1 MAKAKDAEKATV
13 QKTPKSQVRS
23 WYVVQTASGH
33 ENRVKDHIEKR
44 IKTLNADDK
53 IFNVIVPE
61 KDITKIHDGKRVEKK
76 EREFPGYV
84 LIEMIM
90 EDSTWRIVRDT
101 PGVTRFI
108 GANKQPLPV
117 PPSEVRR
124 ILRKSQVI
132 TKTKEG
138 KKIID
143 VVVGE
148 SVKIQSGPFEDFIG
162 EITEINEERETV
174 KALVSIFGR
183 STPVELSF
191 DQIAKL

>member
-1 MAKAKDAEKATV
+1 MKKEAQPKPQKAPT
-13 QKTPKSQVRS
+13 RN
-23 WYVVQTASGH
+23 WYVIQTASGH
-33 ENRVKDHIEKR
+33 ENRVKEHITKR
-44 IKTLNADDK
+44 IKTLDADDK

-61 KDITKIHDGKRVEKK
+61 KDVTRIRDGKRVEKK

-84 LIEMIM
+84 LIEMLM
-90 EDSTWRIVRDT
+90 DDETWRIVKGT

-108 GANKQPLPV
+108 GNNKQPVPI

>member
-1 MAKAKDAEKATV
+1 MPKTKQAQKV
-13 QKTPKSQVRS
+13 QTRS

-33 ENRVKDHIEKR
+33 ENKVKEHIEKR

-61 KDITKIHDGKRVEKK
+61 KEVTKIHDGKRVERK

-90 EDSTWRIVRDT
+90 DDVAWRIVKDT

-124 ILRKSQVI
+124 ILRKSQVF

-138 KKIID
+138 KKVID

-183 STPVELSF
+183 STPVELQF

>member
-1 MAKAKDAEKATV
+1 MPEQKEKKEKE
-13 QKTPKSQVRS
+13 QKKQPKTQRN
-23 WYVVQTASGH
+23 WFVVQTASGH
-33 ENRVKDHIEKR
+33 ENKVKEHIEKR
-44 IKTLNADDK
+44 IKTLQADDK

-61 KDITKIHDGKRVEKK
+61 KDVTKIRDGKRIEKK

-84 LIEMIM
+84 LIEMVM
-90 EDSTWRIVRDT
+90 DDSTWRIIRET

-124 ILRKSQVI
+124 ILRKSQVV

-162 EITEINEERETV
+162 EITEINEEKETV

-183 STPVELSF
+183 STPVELAF
-191 DQIAKL
+191 DQITKL

>member
-1 MAKAKDAEKATV
+1 MTKQKQQQKV
-13 QKTPKSQVRS
+13 QTRS

-33 ENRVKDHIEKR
+33 ENKVKEHIEKR

-61 KDITKIHDGKRVEKK
+61 KEVTKIHDGKRVEKK

-90 EDSTWRIVRDT
+90 DDGTWRIIKDT

-108 GANKQPLPV
+108 GANKQPMPI
-117 PPSEVRR
+117 PSSEVRR
-124 ILRKSQVI
+124 ILRKSQI
-132 TKTKEG
+132 FTKTKEG

-143 VVVGE
+143 
-148 SVKIQSGPFEDFIG
+148 DFIG
-162 EITEINEERETV
+162 EITEINEERETL

-183 STPVELSF
+183 STPVELAF

>member
-1 MAKAKDAEKATV
+1 MTEKEKKQETEKKHKP
-13 QKTPKSQVRS
+13 QTRH
-23 WYVVQTASGH
+23 WYVIQTASGH
-33 ENRVKDHIEKR
+33 ENKVKEHIEKR

-61 KDITKIHDGKRVEKK
+61 KDVTRIRDGKRVEKK

-90 EDSTWRIVRDT
+90 DDETWRMIKGA

-143 VVVGE
+143 VEIGE

-162 EITEINEERETV
+162 EITEINAERETI

-183 STPVELSF
+183 STPVELTF

>member
-1 MAKAKDAEKATV
+1 MAQEK
-13 QKTPKSQVRS
+13 QKEKPKTLSRS

-33 ENRVKDHIEKR
+33 ENKVKEHIEKR
-44 IKTLNADDK
+44 IKTLSADDK

-61 KDITKIHDGKRVEKK
+61 KDVTKIHDGKRVEKK

-90 EDSTWRIVRDT
+90 DDTAWRIVKDT

-108 GANKQPLPV
+108 GANKQPIPV

-124 ILRKSQVI
+124 ILRKSQVF

-138 KKIID
+138 KKVLD
-143 VVVGE
+143 VVLGE

-162 EITEINEERETV
+162 EITEINEEKETV

>member
-1 MAKAKDAEKATV
+1 MEKTKKPEKT
-13 QKTPKSQVRS
+13 QKIQKSLTRN

-33 ENRVKDHIEKR
+33 ENRVKDHILKR
-44 IKTLNADDK
+44 IKTLIADDK

-61 KDITKIHDGKRVEKK
+61 KDITKIHDGKRIEKK

-90 EDSTWRIVRDT
+90 DDSAWRIVRET

-108 GANKQPLPV
+108 GANKQPIPV

-162 EITEINEERETV
+162 EITEINEEKETV

>member
-1 MAKAKDAEKATV
+1 MILRMPK
-13 QKTPKSQVRS
+13 QKQKQALVRN
-23 WYVVQTASGH
+23 WFVVQTASGH
-33 ENRVKDHIEKR
+33 ENKVKEHIEKR

-61 KDITKIHDGKRVEKK
+61 KDVTRIHDGKRVEKK

-90 EDSTWRIVRDT
+90 DDVTWRIIRET
-101 PGVTRFI
+101 PGVTRFV
-108 GANKQPLPV
+108 GANKQPLAV

-124 ILRKSQVI
+124 ILRKSQLI

-138 KKIID
+138 KKVID

>member
-1 MAKAKDAEKATV
+1 MAEKNLKQSDIIKK
-13 QKTPKSQVRS
+13 QKVVVRN
-23 WYVVQTASGH
+23 WYVIQTASGH
-33 ENRVKDHIEKR
+33 ENKVKEHIEKR
-44 IKTLNADDK
+44 IKTLSADDK
-53 IFNVIVPE
+53 IYNVIVPE
-61 KDITKIHDGKRVEKK
+61 KDVTRIKEGKRVEKK
-76 EREFPGYV
+76 EKEYPGYI

-90 EDSTWRIVRDT
+90 DDETWRIIKGI

-124 ILRKSQVI
+124 ILRKSQII

-138 KKIID
+138 KKVID
-143 VVVGE
+143 VIVGE

-162 EITEINEERETV
+162 EVTEINEERETI

-191 DQIAKL
+191 DQITKL

>member
-1 MAKAKDAEKATV
+1 MAE
-13 QKTPKSQVRS
+13 QKTEKKKDKTPTRN

-33 ENRVKDHIEKR
+33 ENRVKEHIKQR
-44 IKTLNADDK
+44 IKTLQADDK

-61 KDITKIHDGKRVEKK
+61 KDITRIRDGKRVEKK

-84 LIEMIM
+84 LIEMLM
-90 EDSTWRIVRDT
+90 DDETWRIIKGT

-124 ILRKSQVI
+124 ILRKNQVI

-143 VVVGE
+143 VIVGE

-183 STPVELSF
+183 STPVELAF
-191 DQIAKL
+191 DQIQKL

>member
-1 MAKAKDAEKATV
+1 MAKAKDVEKAVV
-13 QKTPKSQVRS
+13 QKTPKVQVRS

-61 KDITKIHDGKRVEKK
+61 KDVTKIHDGKRVEKK

-90 EDSTWRIVRDT
+90 EDSSWRIVRDT

>member
-1 MAKAKDAEKATV
+1 MPKAKQA
-13 QKTPKSQVRS
+13 QKIQTRN

-33 ENRVKDHIEKR
+33 ENKVKEHIEKR

-61 KDITKIHDGKRVEKK
+61 KEVTKIHDGKRVEKK

-90 EDSTWRIVRDT
+90 DDIAWRIVKDT

-108 GANKQPLPV
+108 GANKQPLAV

-124 ILRKSQVI
+124 ILRKSQVF

-138 KKIID
+138 KKVID

-183 STPVELSF
+183 STPVELQF

>member
-1 MAKAKDAEKATV
+1 MAGQKEKEKEQKKP
-13 QKTPKSQVRS
+13 QKTHRN

-33 ENRVKDHIEKR
+33 ENKVKEHIEKR
-44 IKTLNADDK
+44 IKTLQADDK

-61 KDITKIHDGKRVEKK
+61 KDVTKIRDGKRIEKK

-84 LIEMIM
+84 LIEMVM
-90 EDSTWRIVRDT
+90 DDATWRIIRET

-124 ILRKSQVI
+124 ILRKSQVV

-138 KKIID
+138 KKVID

-162 EITEINEERETV
+162 EITEINEEKETV

-183 STPVELSF
+183 STPVELTF

>member
-1 MAKAKDAEKATV
+1 MAEAKDKQKPTKV
-13 QKTPKSQVRS
+13 QQRA

-33 ENRVKDHIEKR
+33 ENKVKEHIEKR
-44 IKTLNADDK
+44 VKTLNIDDK

-61 KDITKIHDGKRVEKK
+61 KDVTRIRDGKRIEKK

-84 LIEMIM
+84 LIEMVM
-90 EDSTWRIVRDT
+90 DDESWRIIKGT

-108 GANKQPLPV
+108 GANKQPLPI

-124 ILRKSQVI
+124 ILRKSQVV

-162 EITEINEERETV
+162 EITEINEERETL

-183 STPVELSF
+183 STPVELAF

>member
-1 MAKAKDAEKATV
+1 MQKQKAKQQKAQT
-13 QKTPKSQVRS
+13 RN
-23 WYVVQTASGH
+23 WYVIQTASGH
-33 ENRVKDHIEKR
+33 ENRIKDHIEKR

-61 KDITKIHDGKRVEKK
+61 KEITKIHDGKRVEKK

-90 EDSTWRIVRDT
+90 EDEAWRIIKET

-108 GANKQPLPV
+108 GANKQPLPI

-124 ILRKSQVI
+124 ILRKSQI
-132 TKTKEG
+132 FTRTKEG

-174 KALVSIFGR
+174 KAKVSIFGR
-183 STPVELSF
+183 STPVELTF
-191 DQIAKL
+191 DQITKL

>member
-1 MAKAKDAEKATV
+1 MQAKQTP
-13 QKTPKSQVRS
+13 QKKSKSQVRN
-23 WYVVQTASGH
+23 WFVIQTASGH
-33 ENRVKDHIEKR
+33 ENKVKEHIEKR
-44 IKTLNADDK
+44 IKTLHADDK

-61 KDITKIHDGKRVEKK
+61 KDITKIRDGKRIEKK

-90 EDSTWRIVRDT
+90 DDLTWRIVKDT

-132 TKTKEG
+132 TRTKEG

-143 VVVGE
+143 VIVGE

-183 STPVELSF
+183 STPVELTF
-191 DQIAKL
+191 DQITKL

>member
-1 MAKAKDAEKATV
+1 MAKAKEKQESKKPIKLAT
-13 QKTPKSQVRS
+13 RN
-23 WYVVQTASGH
+23 WYVIQTASGH
-33 ENRVKDHIEKR
+33 ENKVKEHIFQRVR
-44 IKTLNADDK
+44 TLGVDNK

-61 KDITKIHDGKRVEKK
+61 KDITRIKDGKRVEKK
-76 EREFPGYV
+76 EKEYPGYV

-90 EDSTWRIVRDT
+90 DDETWRIVRGT

-108 GANKQPLPV
+108 GSNKQPLPV

-124 ILRKSQVI
+124 ILRKSQAI

-138 KKIID
+138 KKVVD

-162 EITEINEERETV
+162 EITEINEDRETV

-191 DQIAKL
+191 NQIQKL

>member
-1 MAKAKDAEKATV
+1 MAKTKDIAKTT
-13 QKTPKSQVRS
+13 QKIQKSTTRS
-23 WYVVQTASGH
+23 WYVLQTASGH
-33 ENRVKDHIEKR
+33 ENRVKEHILKR

-61 KDITKIHDGKRVEKK
+61 KDVTKIQDGKRVEKK

-90 EDSTWRIVRDT
+90 EDEAWRIVRDT

-108 GANKQPLPV
+108 GANKQPIPV

-124 ILRKSQVI
+124 ILRKSQVL

-138 KKIID
+138 KKVID

>member
-1 MAKAKDAEKATV
+1 MAEQKEKEAKEKKK
-13 QKTPKSQVRS
+13 QPKIQRN
-23 WYVVQTASGH
+23 WFVVQTASGH
-33 ENRVKDHIEKR
+33 ENKVKEHIEKR
-44 IKTLNADDK
+44 IKTLQADDK

-61 KDITKIHDGKRVEKK
+61 KDVTKIRDGKRIEKK

-84 LIEMIM
+84 LIEMVM
-90 EDSTWRIVRDT
+90 DDSTWRIIRET

-124 ILRKSQVI
+124 ILRKSQVV

-162 EITEINEERETV
+162 EITEINEEKETV

-183 STPVELSF
+183 STPVELAF
-191 DQIAKL
+191 DQITKL

>member
-1 MAKAKDAEKATV
+1 M
-13 QKTPKSQVRS
+13 PKSKQQTKIQTRN

-33 ENRVKDHIEKR
+33 ENKVKEHIEKR

-61 KDITKIHDGKRVEKK
+61 KEVTKIHDGKRVEKK

-90 EDSTWRIVRDT
+90 DDVTWRIVKDT
-101 PGVTRFI
+101 PGVTRFV

-124 ILRKSQVI
+124 ILRKSQI
-132 TKTKEG
+132 FTKTKEG

-162 EITEINEERETV
+162 EITEINGERETV

-183 STPVELSF
+183 STPVELAF

>member
-1 MAKAKDAEKATV
+1 MVEKQAKVE
-13 QKTPKSQVRS
+13 QKKQKPQTRNWFVI
-23 WYVVQTASGH
+23 QTASGH
-33 ENRVKDHIEKR
+33 ENKVKEHIEKR
-44 IKTLNADDK
+44 IKTLNADDR

-61 KDITKIHDGKRVEKK
+61 KDVTRIRDGKRIEKK

-90 EDSTWRIVRDT
+90 DDETWRIIKGT

-162 EITEINEERETV
+162 EITEINEERETI

>member
-1 MAKAKDAEKATV
+1 MAEQKEQKKTKV
-13 QKTPKSQVRS
+13 QQRA

-33 ENRVKDHIEKR
+33 ENKVKEHIEKR
-44 IKTLNADDK
+44 IKTLNVDDK

-61 KDITKIHDGKRVEKK
+61 KDVTRIRDGKRVEKK

-84 LIEMIM
+84 LIEMLM
-90 EDSTWRIVRDT
+90 DDESWRIIKGT

-124 ILRKSQVI
+124 ILRKSQVV

-162 EITEINEERETV
+162 EITEINEERETL

-183 STPVELSF
+183 STPVELTF